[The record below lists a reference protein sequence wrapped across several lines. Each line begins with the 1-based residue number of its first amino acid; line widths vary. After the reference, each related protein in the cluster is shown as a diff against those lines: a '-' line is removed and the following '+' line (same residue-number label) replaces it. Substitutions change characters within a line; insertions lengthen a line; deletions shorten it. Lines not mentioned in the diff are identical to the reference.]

1 MPKQGILSCFPDCS
15 CIQLQPVYFDL
26 SSQKLLMPRQKY
38 AVCSN
43 RQQTVLMTEY
53 SICAARAYS
62 RSLQLVYALTEHES
76 SKRRKSRNVTCTC
89 SLYCKVCSDMTKLRK
104 TGLCRESKVS
114 QFTSIY
120 VNAPAPLLFHSPCS
134 DFITHRLFRVF
145 LTFQSYKVKK
155 DDLKIAQCYQKVRVK
170 ACRTYGTI
178 YSRLTH

>member
-62 RSLQLVYALTEHES
+62 LSLQRVYALAEHGS
-76 SKRRKSRNVTCTC
+76 SKRGASGNVTCAAARIARYVLTRQNYPKQAFVESPKLA
-89 SLYCKVCSDMTKLRK
+89 SLHQYNP
-104 TGLCRESKVS
+104 
-114 QFTSIY
+114 
-120 VNAPAPLLFHSPCS
+120 NAPAALLFHPPCS
-134 DFITHRLFRVF
+134 DCIMYRLFRF
-145 LTFQSYKVKK
+145 FFS
-155 DDLKIAQCYQKVRVK
+155 CF
-170 ACRTYGTI
+170 RTTK
-178 YSRLTH
+178 